1 MINDYIAVDVETTG
15 LNPAKD
21 KLLEIGAVKV
31 CKGEICETYGTLV
44 DAGIPVCGFARL
56 RGNLETLFMQITDK
70 DEKVVLIHEG

>member
-1 MINDYIAVDVETTG
+1 MVGFTG
-15 LNPAKD
+15 DRQEEAR
-21 KLLEIGAVKV
+21 LLQQ
-31 CKGEICETYGTLV
+31 LV